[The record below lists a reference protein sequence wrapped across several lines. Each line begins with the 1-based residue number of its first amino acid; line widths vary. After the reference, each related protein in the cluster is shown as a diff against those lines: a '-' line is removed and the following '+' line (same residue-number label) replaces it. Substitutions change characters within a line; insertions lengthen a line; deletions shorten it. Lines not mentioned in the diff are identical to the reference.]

1 MIANPHAGLLI
12 FATDHIIH
20 ASAFEQY
27 TSVDACAHREEINT
41 RMKIIYRPPEG
52 ADSLWQ
58 QQAEAAFRD
67 DHDLRVYDPA

>member
-1 MIANPHAGLLI
+1 
-12 FATDHIIH
+12 
-20 ASAFEQY
+20 
-27 TSVDACAHREEINT
+27 
-41 RMKIIYRPPEG
+41 MKIIYRPPEG